1 VSAPARD
8 FELRLARSWDVNR
21 LVLIDSLANA
31 RPGNAARFS
40 SAGENNGAMTE
51 TTLVLTSKENVQ
63 GYLSYTRVLDEATI
77 LDVAIHPDDQ
87 GQGLGRILLS
97 GSLQQMLSLGVQR
110 CLLEVRETNLAAR
123 ALYAKL
129 DFQLDGQ
136 RKNYYPAQN
145 GRENALLMSR
155 QL

>member
-1 VSAPARD
+1 MQV
-8 FELRLARSWDVNR
+8 
-21 LVLIDSLANA
+21 LV
-31 RPGNAARFS
+31 
-40 SAGENNGAMTE
+40 
-51 TTLVLTSKENVQ
+51 VL
-63 GYLSYTRVLDEATI
+63 LLTI
-77 LDVAIHPDDQ
+77 
-87 GQGLGRILLS
+87 R
-97 GSLQQMLSLGVQR
+97 SLQQMLSLGVQR

>member
-1 VSAPARD
+1 
-8 FELRLARSWDVNR
+8 
-21 LVLIDSLANA
+21 
-31 RPGNAARFS
+31 
-40 SAGENNGAMTE
+40 
-51 TTLVLTSKENVQ
+51 VQ
-63 GYLSYTRVLDEATI
+63 GYLSYTQVLDEATI